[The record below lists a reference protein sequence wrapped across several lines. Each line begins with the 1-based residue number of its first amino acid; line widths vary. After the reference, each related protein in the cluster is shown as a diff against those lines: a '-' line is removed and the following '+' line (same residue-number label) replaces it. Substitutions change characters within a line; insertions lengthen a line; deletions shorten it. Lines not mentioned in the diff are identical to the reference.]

1 MTRIFNVPDALDSL
15 GIKEWSLSGMPTN
28 EQEFLEYFSKVV
40 SVDQNNHA
48 VFSNDP
54 KTFGVTWDQ
63 ILAEI
68 QRLQTDY
75 NNNTYQRQR
84 AVEYPKIADQL
95 DLLYHDIKA
104 GNLERG
110 KWISAIDLVKQQFP
124 KPE

>member
-1 MTRIFNVPDALDSL
+1 MIRIFNVPDALDSL
-15 GIKEWSLSGMPTN
+15 GIKEWSLSGLPTN
-28 EQEFLEYFSKVV
+28 EQEFLEHFSKVI

-54 KTFGVTWDQ
+54 TTFGVTWDQ
-63 ILAEI
+63 IHTEI

-75 NNNTYQRQR
+75 DNKTYQRQR
-84 AVEYPKIADQL
+84 SAEYPKIVDQL

-104 GNLERG
+104 GKLESG
-110 KWISAIDLVKQQFP
+110 NWIAVIESVKHQFP